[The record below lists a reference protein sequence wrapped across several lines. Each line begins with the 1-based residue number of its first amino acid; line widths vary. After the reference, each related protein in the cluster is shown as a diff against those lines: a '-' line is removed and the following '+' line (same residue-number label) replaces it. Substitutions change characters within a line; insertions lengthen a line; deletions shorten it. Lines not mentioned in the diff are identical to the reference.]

1 MGSRLT
7 QMLDSESSTG
17 KELLKIYKDLGIA
30 VFDTNGQIRSSYD
43 IWSDLAKVWGTLDK
57 NTQNYIS
64 LTSSGANQIQNFSAL
79 MKNFSNA
86 ASATETAINS
96 TGSAVKEN
104 AKYMESLE
112 AKTNA
117 VKATFQDL
125 STSLIS
131 DDLVGTI
138 LDIANGFLQ
147 LVDTDVGRILAIG
160 TALTVVTFA
169 ASSLWKVMD
178 IGGKFASFIS
188 VGGGGIAAG
197 LGAINL
203 PLMAILATVTALV
216 AFSPQIKEFF
226 NNLADP
232 IGNATKKIEENNTQ
246 LEANKTKLEELEKTP
261 WYDRTE
267 DINNEIEKLK
277 ELNTEL
283 EKSNE
288 KYQKQKAKAAS
299 GIISGEKQQ
308 IVSSGYTIRGGK
320 NFGYSAAATD
330 LSAAL
335 EKVSVATCNT
345 IKTIKEA
352 KEEGYYLTETFN
364 QITVSADDFYKNT
377 QQRMAELNAQMK
389 KGIPLNAE
397 QSAEWSKLKTSLE
410 EYVAS
415 ADDYIETG
423 GVLDTTQLRLYNS
436 SKILLDQSDNLAQTF
451 KTQGEAATIA
461 SNGLIVTKEQANAL
475 TAADS
480 SLADSISN
488 VNGVLYVQE
497 SSLYA
502 LAEAG
507 NETARQRIKDEKQTT
522 ENVIAEIK
530 KRITAYQAEADA
542 LLTYLYAKV
551 QSGVLSDVQAEKFYG
566 QHSSTRAVA
575 SAKKELKGQ
584 LAKLDSLNTEI
595 SSWIPAISL
604 GVGAG
609 NGGSTAKSK
618 STSSDTKTDVLE
630 AIKTTL
636 SQAEHEIFLLTKHDA
651 QANAEEI
658 IKIYQSMQD
667 SVNAKAQELR
677 KQGYAENSKEI
688 IELQQLWWG
697 YSDKIKDVYDSIEEN
712 HKQMLEN
719 IGKELDKSLQTQ
731 IDKYKKLAD
740 EQSNIQSQAES
751 DAEVYKKYA
760 SIMAD
765 YIDGQISGYQKEIDA
780 LEEANS
786 EREKQIAFEE
796 KINNL
801 AKAKATQV
809 MVYKDGKFQYTN
821 DIDEISAAQSDL
833 QKYEREQN
841 LEKEKQY
848 WQDKIDNLEKYKAQ
862 WDDFTNEYQSNAD
875 LQELTQS
882 GLFSTEDLIFS
893 KRITNADS
901 FATKYEAAMKKAQD
915 ALAKM
920 LEYEQKSAGLE
931 AIQSGIGTSGADW
944 SQVWWDAENAYN
956 SGSLTKDQADAIKDY
971 AHQMKTQEMAGTG
984 STFNS
989 GTGTWSGST
998 STSSPTTSSSS
1009 GKGVTGKNPAIYG
1022 RANGTL
1028 SDEGGIK
1035 LVGEKGPEI
1044 RVLNQGDGVIPAD
1057 VTKNLWSF
1065 GTNPYAY
1072 LTNAYNALSGSKT
1085 SGDTTYKFDIARLE
1099 LPDVSNPSSF
1109 VNGLKNLAYQYS
1121 AKRK

>member
-1 MGSRLT
+1 
-7 QMLDSESSTG
+7 
-17 KELLKIYKDLGIA
+17 
-30 VFDTNGQIRSSYD
+30 
-43 IWSDLAKVWGTLDK
+43 
-57 NTQNYIS
+57 
-64 LTSSGANQIQNFSAL
+64 

-86 ASATETAINS
+86 TKATETAINS

-197 LGAINL
+197 LGAINI
-203 PLMAILATVTALV
+203 PLVAILATLTALI

-277 ELNTEL
+277 ELNAEL

-288 KYQKQKAKAAS
+288 KYKKQKGKAALKV
-299 GIISGEKQQ
+299 ISEDKTT
-308 IVSSGYTIRGGK
+308 SGYTIRGGK
-320 NFGYSAAATD
+320 NFGYEAAALS

-335 EKVSVATCNT
+335 EKVSTATG
-345 IKTIKEA
+345 KTIKSVKEA
-352 KEEGYYLTETFN
+352 EKEGYYITEVFN
-364 QITVSADDFYKNT
+364 RFTVSADDYYTNT

-397 QSAEWSKLKTSLE
+397 QSAEWGKLKASLE

-415 ADDYIETG
+415 ADDYVETG
-423 GVLDTTQLRLYNS
+423 RVLNTTQLRLYNS
-436 SKILLDQSDNLAQTF
+436 SKILLGQSDNLAQTF
-451 KTQGEAATIA
+451 KSQAEAAEIT
-461 SNGLIVTKEQANAL
+461 SKSLSVSQKQANAL
-475 TAADS
+475 IAADS

-497 SSLYA
+497 SSLYS

-507 NETARQRIKDEKQTT
+507 NETARQRIKDEKQAT
-522 ENVIAEIK
+522 ETVIEEIK
-530 KRITAYQAEADA
+530 KRIKAYQAEADS
-542 LLTYLYAKV
+542 LLISLNAKV
-551 QSGVLSDVQAEKFYG
+551 QSGVISDVQGEKFYSN
-566 QHSSTRAVA
+566 HSSTRILA
-575 SAKKELKGQ
+575 SAKKELEDQ
-584 LAKLDSLNTEI
+584 LAKLNSLNTEI
-595 SSWIPAISL
+595 SSWVAPITLDEDGDEDKKLS
-604 GVGAG
+604 
-609 NGGSTAKSK
+609 SK
-618 STSSDTKTDVLE
+618 SSSDVLE

-833 QKYEREQN
+833 QEYEREQE
-841 LEKEKQY
+841 LEGEKQY
-848 WQDKIDNLEKYKAQ
+848 WQDKIDNLEKYKTQ

-875 LQELTQS
+875 LQELIQS

-901 FATKYEAAMKKAQD
+901 FATKYEAAMQKAQD

-920 LEYEQKSAGLE
+920 LEYEQKMTGIE
-931 AIQSGIGTSGADW
+931 AIQSGIGSSGADW

-956 SGSLTKDQADAIKDY
+956 SGSLTKEQADAIKNY
-971 AHQMKTQEMAGTG
+971 AHQQKTEEMSGTG
-984 STFNS
+984 SSFNS

-998 STSSPTTSSSS
+998 NTSSSS
-1009 GKGVTGKNPAIYG
+1009 SSTSTSSGKGATGKNPAIYG

-1044 RVLNQGDGVIPAD
+1044 RVLNQGDGIIPAD
-1057 VTKNLWSF
+1057 VTKNLWSL

-1072 LTNAYNALSGSKT
+1072 LANAYNSLLGDKP
-1085 SGDTTYKFDIARLE
+1085 SGDTTYKFDIARIE
-1099 LPDVSNPSSF
+1099 LPNAKDAPSF
-1109 VNGLKNLAYQYS
+1109 VKGLKNLAYQYS
-1121 AKRK
+1121 TQRK